1 MKLNSVITELEFNGQ
16 KLRIRYPAVMGI
28 LNATPDSFSDGG
40 RHLGTQKAIERI
52 KQMLD
57 EGAQIIDVG
66 GESTRPGS
74 NPVSMDEE
82 LKRVLPILEALPK
95 DDFVISVD
103 TTKPEVAE
111 ASLKAGAH
119 IVNDVSGGENPNLI
133 DLAEQHGS
141 GYVLMHAK
149 GSPKTMQDSP
159 TYEDVVAEVKAF
171 MDEKTILL
179 AARRLPRFWMDP
191 GIGFGKTLEHNLSL
205 MGNLSAFHDERRGL
219 LLGASRK
226 SWIDRL
232 CGATDPNRRLGGS
245 IAAAVEATR
254 QGVEIIRAHDVEET
268 VQALQAADAIV
279 GSS

>member
-1 MKLNSVITELEFNGQ
+1 
-16 KLRIRYPAVMGI
+16 
-28 LNATPDSFSDGG
+28 
-40 RHLGTQKAIERI
+40 
-52 KQMLD
+52 
-57 EGAQIIDVG
+57 
-66 GESTRPGS
+66 
-74 NPVSMDEE
+74 
-82 LKRVLPILEALPK
+82 
-95 DDFVISVD
+95 
-103 TTKPEVAE
+103 
-111 ASLKAGAH
+111 
-119 IVNDVSGGENPNLI
+119 
-133 DLAEQHGS
+133 
-141 GYVLMHAK
+141 MHAK

-245 IAAAVEATR
+245 RAEATEAAR
-254 QGVEIIRAHDVEET
+254 TGVEIIRPHDRGAT
-268 VQALQAADAIV
+268 APDHDAREAV
-279 GSS
+279 VSTT